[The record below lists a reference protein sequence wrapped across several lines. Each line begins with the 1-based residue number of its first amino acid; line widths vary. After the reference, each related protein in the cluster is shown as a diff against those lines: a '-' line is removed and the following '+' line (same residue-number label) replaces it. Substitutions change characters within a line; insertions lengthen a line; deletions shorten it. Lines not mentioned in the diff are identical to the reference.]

1 MPSASD
7 RHLYAAVCAMPVT
20 TQLAAPLL
28 RRLFWLFV
36 AVVSLSWTQMAAADP
51 NVAGTTGLVYMPSAR
66 IDEVGTFRIGFSNGD
81 PYFTTWSSISMFP
94 WLELSARYTRID
106 GVPGIAGSPEFG
118 DFKDKAFDAKLRL
131 LPESRFLPE
140 ISIGTQDFT
149 GTQLFKSQFVVANKR
164 FGDVDLTLGY
174 GKDRIAGVF
183 SGLRYN
189 PSWNRNLG
197 LVVERDATDYPD
209 DFGAAVSGANQ
220 RTGGTTYALEYK
232 FGWLGTQ
239 LSYQHGEVGANLY
252 VSIPLMQ
259 REFVPKLHEPKPYS
273 KITSQPTLDDWRRDP
288 LHAIRLV
295 REFDRQQF
303 KNVHLAVD
311 EATVEA
317 SLTNTRIRLIGRA
330 VGRAVRTMLLLG
342 PVDAREI
349 RITYTLS
356 DLAVLTYRFTDLGE
370 LRRYLNDGG
379 SEDQIERFLSVTFT
393 TPEYASRFR
402 DDATLRFDNEDMEAP
417 IQVQYGDVGH
427 ALSFQQEDRF
437 LSGFTVVP
445 FKLNFFF
452 NDPSGAFHYDT
463 FSQLTYRRHIGNGW
477 FVNSA
482 ARLTLFE
489 DVSDVTQASNSL
501 LPHVRSDVALYRR
514 EANRVTL
521 NSLLLNKYSQ
531 LGERFYGRWSAGYY
545 EEMFAGTGGQILYLP
560 KQSDWAFDLSVDWLK
575 QREPGSSVGFRDY
588 SVVTALGGIH
598 YRFPSVGLTTTAR
611 IGKFLAKDDGV
622 RFELKRMFRS
632 GVEIGA
638 WYTITN
644 GNDITGPGSPGD
656 PYHDKGIFMSV
667 PLASMLTRDT
677 QQRASLAIVDFTRDV
692 GQVVES
698 PGDLYR
704 LFERPLML
712 DSAVHTPLT
721 ELLQ

>member
-1 MPSASD
+1 MSEETQ
-7 RHLYAAVCAMPVT
+7 AAG
-20 TQLAAPLL
+20 
-28 RRLFWLFV
+28 RRLRQFTWLLI
-36 AVVSLSWTQMAAADP
+36 AISLSWARVTYADP
-51 NVAGTTGLVYMPSAR
+51 NVAGSTGLVYMPSAR
-66 IDEVGTFRIGFSNGD
+66 IDEEGTFRVGFSNSD

-106 GVPGIAGSPEFG
+106 DVPGIAGSPGFG

-140 ISIGTQDFT
+140 ISIGAQDFT
-149 GTQLFKSQFVVANKR
+149 GTQLFKSQFVVVNKR

-174 GKDRIAGVF
+174 GKDRIAGGF

-197 LVVERDATDYPD
+197 LVVEHDATDYRN
-209 DFGAAVSGANQ
+209 DFSAALSGADQ
-220 RTGGTTYALEYK
+220 RTGGTTYALEYR

-239 LSYQHGEVGANLY
+239 LSYQHGDIGANLY
-252 VSIPLMQ
+252 VSIPLMR
-259 REFVPKLHEPKPYS
+259 REFVPKINEPKPYS
-273 KITSQPTLDDWRRDP
+273 EITSQPTLDDWRRDP
-288 LHAIRLV
+288 SHAIRLL
-295 REFDRQQF
+295 RELDRQQF
-303 KNVHLAVD
+303 KDVHIAVNKG
-311 EATVEA
+311 AFEA

-342 PVDAREI
+342 PVDAQEI
-349 RITYTLS
+349 RITYTLN
-356 DLAVLTYRFTDLGE
+356 DLAVLTYRFTDLNE
-370 LRRYLNDGG
+370 LRRFLNTGG
-379 SEDQIERFLSVTFT
+379 SEDQINRFVTVAFA
-393 TPEYASRFR
+393 TPEYAERFK
-402 DDATLRFDNEDMEAP
+402 DVATLKFDNENTEVP
-417 IQVQYGDVGH
+417 IRVQYGEGGH
-427 ALSFQQEDRF
+427 AVSFRQEDRF

-463 FSQLTYRRHIGNGW
+463 FSQLIYRRHVGNGW

-514 EANRVTL
+514 EANRLTL

-531 LGERFYGRWSAGYY
+531 LGERSYGRWSAGYY
-545 EEMFAGTGGQILYLP
+545 EEMFAGTGGQVLYLP
-560 KQSDWAFDLSVDWLK
+560 EKSNWAFDLSVDWLK
-575 QREPGSSVGFRDY
+575 QREPGSSFGFRDY
-588 SVVTALGGIH
+588 TVVTALAGVH

-611 IGKFLAKDDGV
+611 IGRFLAKDDGV
-622 RFELKRMFRS
+622 RLEFKRMFRS

-638 WYTITN
+638 WYTVTN

-656 PYHDKGIFMSV
+656 PYHDKGIFMSI
-667 PLASMLTRDT
+667 PLASMLTKDT

-692 GQVVES
+692 GQMVES

-704 LFERPLML
+704 LLERPLML
-712 DSAVHTPLT
+712 DSATHTPLT
-721 ELLQ
+721 EMLQ